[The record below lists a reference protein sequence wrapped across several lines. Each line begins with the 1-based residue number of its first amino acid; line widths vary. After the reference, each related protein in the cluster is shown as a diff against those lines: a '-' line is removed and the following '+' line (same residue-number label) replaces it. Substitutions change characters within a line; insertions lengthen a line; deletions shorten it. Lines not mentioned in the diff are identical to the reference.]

1 MGRHGPRKN
10 QPMSDLY
17 KLGLHE
23 AATRIRAGKM
33 KPSAYLSSLLA
44 RIDACE
50 DTVQAWQ
57 WLDRERALELAR
69 SADPA
74 ATPWKAAHP
83 LHGIPLGV
91 KDNFLTSGIP
101 TEMGCKAYQGFIP
114 NESADLVVRLENAGA
129 LMLGKTVSTEAAFMV
144 PAKTHNPWNSEHTPG
159 GSSSGSAAAVAAGF
173 VAAAIGTQTNGSVI
187 RPAAFC
193 GIVGYKPS
201 QGMLSARGVI
211 PFAPS
216 LDQPGVFARSVADAA
231 LLASC
236 LTPRRSTIAP
246 DATMLKSPP
255 RLAAVRSPVWYLAQA
270 EQRAQFDTDVARL
283 RKAGAIIDIIEIPGE
298 FDGAHKIHRTISLFE
313 AALAS
318 RKVRAH
324 YRDTFSDYLNSAL
337 DEGDAIDDADY
348 RDAMKRRGQLQHSL
362 ATFLDRG
369 YSAIITP
376 PAPGEAPATLEI
388 TGDPGFCT
396 IWTLMGTPAITIP
409 TGKGPD
415 GMPLGLQLVGAVEEE
430 NYLLATAAWCER
442 HTTFK
447 GLV

>member
-1 MGRHGPRKN
+1 
-10 QPMSDLY
+10 MSDLY

-23 AATRIRAGKM
+23 AAKRIRSGKM
-33 KPSAYLSSLLA
+33 KPSAYLDSLLA
-44 RIDACE
+44 RIDARE

-69 SADPA
+69 GADSAA
-74 ATPWKAAHP
+74 APWKAAHP

-91 KDNFLTSGIP
+91 KDNFYTSGIP
-101 TEMGCKAYQGFIP
+101 TEMGCKAYKGYIP
-114 NESADLVVRLENAGA
+114 NESADLVVRLESAGA

-144 PAKTHNPWNSEHTPG
+144 PAKTHNPWNPKHTPG

-173 VAAAIGTQTNGSVI
+173 VPAAIGTQTNGSVI

-193 GIVGYKPS
+193 GVVGYKPS

-236 LTPRRSTIAP
+236 LTPHRSSIAP

-255 RLAAVRSPVWYLAQA
+255 RLAAVRSPVWHLAQA

-283 RKAGAIIDIIEIPGE
+283 RKAGAMIDILEIPGE

-318 RKVRAH
+318 REVRAQ
-324 YRDTFSDYLNSAL
+324 YRETFSDYLNAAL
-337 DEGDAIDDADY
+337 DEGDAIAEVDYCDAV
-348 RDAMKRRGQLQHSL
+348 KRRGQLQDSL
-362 ATFLDRG
+362 AAFLDRG

-376 PAPGEAPATLEI
+376 PSQGEAPATLDN

-409 TGKGPD
+409 TGKGPA

-430 NYLLATAAWCER
+430 NYLLSTAAWCEKHSPFR
-442 HTTFK
+442 
-447 GLV
+447 GLT